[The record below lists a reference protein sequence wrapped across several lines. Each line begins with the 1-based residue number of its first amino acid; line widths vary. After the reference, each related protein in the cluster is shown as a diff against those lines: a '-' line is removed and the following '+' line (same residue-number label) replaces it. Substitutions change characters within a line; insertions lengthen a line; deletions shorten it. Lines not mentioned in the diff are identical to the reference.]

1 MLDIIQT
8 LAIIATWVLFLR
20 YAKRQDHGGNSYDAR

>member
-1 MLDIIQT
+1 MLDVIQT

-20 YAKRQDHGGNSYDAR
+20 YAKRQDPGGGNNGKE